1 MVEMREITKERYK
14 RAMRN
19 HKQLTDEDFCEVFTE
34 RERLGTGIIFH
45 AVTPGY
51 GGKKGKYYVIFE
63 LGKE

>member
-1 MVEMREITKERYK
+1 
-14 RAMRN
+14 MRN

-34 RERLGTGIIFH
+34 RERLGTGIIYH